1 MGVYWDT
8 VCREKRTEL
17 EGPIAER
24 SGRGRKASTVVHEPN
39 LATILM
45 VERAIHKAKGYP
57 TKRQLWNSLPKRVQ
71 YQTFNRIIDY
81 LLSSNKIILN
91 DHEIVWVFPDSP
103 KLMRLLRTSRRV
115 L

>member
-1 MGVYWDT
+1 MG
-8 VCREKRTEL
+8 
-17 EGPIAER
+17 R
-24 SGRGRKASTVVHEPN
+24 SARRGKGSTVAHEPN
-39 LATILM
+39 LTTILM

-91 DHEIVWVFPDSP
+91 GHEIVWVFPDNP
-103 KLMRLLRTSRRV
+103 KLRRLLRTSRRV